1 MIPTAT
7 YRLQFRNGMTFDR
20 AAALVPYLK
29 KSGYQ
34 PSLCLTHLYRHQSV
48 NAWL

>member
-29 KSGYQ
+29 NLGIS
-34 PSLCLTHLYRHQSV
+34 HLYASPIFV

>member
-29 KSGYQ
+29 LWYQ
-34 PSLCLTHLYRHQSV
+34 PSLCLANLYRHQSV
-48 NAWL
+48 DAWL